1 MSDLEE
7 DSDEDEVYF
16 LNAEY
21 TSGVGGGFSMDKD
34 DLDCY
39 DGYEAQ
45 VYDIPERLQTHC
57 DDYDIR
63 LNSRGGLHSDEN
75 FNARD
80 YWRTGYDRMQKNK
93 LWLMSMFEA
102 KHQNGY
108 ANVAWIMVKWI
119 KRKGVGSQ
127 KDSMICYG
135 QLIIK
140 IAKKMRLLTDE
151 VLNSLSAPTYCRA
164 LDTTTFRELI
174 TSKERLISMDPAPGV
189 PRVAIS
195 RGPIP
200 SMQDLYDQVGSME
213 IHHEAIEKM
222 AYMQSYHWDRY
233 AGVFEHMA
241 GVYDV
246 PLQGDYNPPGYDQ
259 QSDCNND
266 GSSGEADNVDKNAA
280 SGNVNGISQRKEGS
294 FASLLS
300 PKEVTIKLHFRTLV
314 NKEKVECSDCVLP
327 KAAANLVKSR
337 YENSIVGFFVGKD
350 PSFPV
355 VQNYVSNTWSKFG
368 FKKVI
373 RNDNGVYLF
382 KFASKAGLEQ
392 VLERGP

>member
-1 MSDLEE
+1 MIT
-7 DSDEDEVYF
+7 Y
-16 LNAEY
+16 
-21 TSGVGGGFSMDKD
+21 GM
-34 DLDCY
+34 C
-39 DGYEAQ
+39 Q
-45 VYDIPERLQTHC
+45 R
-57 DDYDIR
+57 
-63 LNSRGGLHSDEN
+63 
-75 FNARD
+75 
-80 YWRTGYDRMQKNK
+80 RTGYDRMQKNK

-119 KRKGVGSQ
+119 MRKGVGSQ

-222 AYMQSYHWDRY
+222 AYMQEIITHLDMISSSISIIISSTSSSRMIRSR
-233 AGVFEHMA
+233 ERKEKTCTK
-241 GVYDV
+241 
-246 PLQGDYNPPGYDQ
+246 
-259 QSDCNND
+259 SDCNND

-280 SGNVNGISQRKEGS
+280 SGNVNGISSFASLVWPNSANSKVSSVNGISQRKEGS

-392 VLERGP
+392 VLE